1 MSLGNRTYSYIVNI
15 IVSAATIYGIWL
27 LIRTCIFDYFT
38 IPSSSMSPTLNPGD
52 KVIVNKLLMGARIY
66 TDFDFKTKG
75 QELKSFRMKG
85 IRSIKH
91 NDIIVFNNP
100 IHDGRISFVIN
111 KNMCKRV
118 VATPGDSISVVDG
131 FYRNNNYYGTLGLE
145 SIQRKLNKTPDSI
158 IYNYGIVL
166 DAYPFNKNVGWN
178 IKQFGPMYIPR
189 LGDVIYLTA
198 KEGVIYRRMI
208 EWELCKKITW
218 DWEKNE
224 VYADGK
230 VIKRHTF
237 KHNYYFCAGDNAL
250 DSDDSRYWGL
260 VPEEYI
266 IGIVAK
272 IIHGDK

>member
-1 MSLGNRTYSYIVNI
+1 MSFGNRIIIYIVNI
-15 IVSAATIYGIWL
+15 IISLAILYGLWL
-27 LIRTCIFDYFT
+27 LMRVCVFDYFT
-38 IPSSSMSPTLNPGD
+38 IPTNSMIPTLKPGD

-66 TDFDFKTKG
+66 KNFEFSSKG
-75 QELKSFRMKG
+75 QELQSFRMKG
-85 IRSIKH
+85 IRSVKH
-91 NDIIVFNNP
+91 NDIVVFNVP
-100 IHDGRISFVIN
+100 IHDVRFSFIIN
-111 KNMCKRV
+111 NNMCKRV
-118 VATPGDSISVVDG
+118 VAVPGDSLSVVDG
-131 FYRNNNYYGTLGLE
+131 YYRNNNYNGTLGLK
-145 SIQRKLNKTPDSI
+145 SMQKKLTEIPDSMM
-158 IYNYGIVL
+158 YGIVL
-166 DAYPFNKNVGWN
+166 DAYPFDKNVGWK

-198 KEGVIYRRMI
+198 REGVIYRRMM

-230 VIKRHTF
+230 IIKRHTF